1 MGDEEDS
8 REGGTEDVTYHA
20 REPDAGNA
28 VAARAVDEARDDE
41 RERDEEDDL
50 AGEASDDGNPGLVDR
65 LEELRI
71 GDCEGDKR
79 GESHEVAKGRDAD
92 SEDGLLGIEAADD
105 EAWESQGESRTHD
118 AEGHADLEGE
128 EPDLL
133 EAVVARGTVVV
144 AGYRLH
150 ALAYAEE
157 HHEDEAGSR
166 VDDTID
172 SHGVVAAIL
181 GELHIKDRHDGEGSH
196 IH

>member
-1 MGDEEDS
+1 MAKVLYCFREKLREAVIRVRQGRHFRLFRQGRLFRQIILVFVFGGFGAGFFAGAAGWGDVAEAEDVAMGDEEDS

-20 REPDAGNA
+20 REPDAGNT

-71 GDCEGDKR
+71 GDCKGDKR

-105 EAWESQGESRTHD
+105 EPN
-118 AEGHADLEGE
+118 LKKFKFK
-128 EPDLL
+128 L
-133 EAVVARGTVVV
+133 
-144 AGYRLH
+144 
-150 ALAYAEE
+150 
-157 HHEDEAGSR
+157 
-166 VDDTID
+166 
-172 SHGVVAAIL
+172 
-181 GELHIKDRHDGEGSH
+181 
-196 IH
+196 